1 MIARSWRSVWEV
13 VVPFFKYPQDIRRAI
28 YTTNATA
35 YGACSGCHF
44 GSAPP
49 NTAQGVAAPGH
60 PNAANNYGYIKTA
73 MQAGG
78 LMFGVFGAQTLPSDA
93 QLFQLAMYIGQYKA
107 PVFTVAFR
115 SSCSR
120 ARGLS
125 GARSSTV
132 DGSSP

>member
-1 MIARSWRSVWEV
+1 MTPHIVRRLFLLRAALAILLAAVLGTHELAHAQSVAGG
-13 VVPFFKYPQDIRRAI
+13 QSI

-73 MQAGG
+73 IRR
-78 LMFGVFGAQTLPSDA
+78 P
-93 QLFQLAMYIGQYKA
+93 K
-107 PVFTVAFR
+107 
-115 SSCSR
+115 
-120 ARGLS
+120 
-125 GARSSTV
+125 
-132 DGSSP
+132 